1 MAFQGSS
8 NFEVDRKGN
17 DEARAEDDT
26 SNIELQKEKSREP
39 IVFATP
45 TSSYFNFDDNTVN
58 TGTNG
63 DLTGTGGAAASG
75 AEMNFSAIGKYDY

>member
-8 NFEVDRKGN
+8 NFDGDQKGN
-17 DEARAEDDT
+17 DEAKAEDDT
-26 SNIELQKEKSREP
+26 SNINLQKEKSQEP

-45 TSSYFNFDDNTVN
+45 TSSYYLFGDNTDN

-63 DLTGTGGAAASG
+63 DLTGTGGAAASE
-75 AEMNFSAIGKYDY
+75 AEMNFSATGKYDY